1 MNILLNYLLTHLS
14 LSYKFTYIQDLK
26 LILPFNI
33 LSYIITHNFNELLL
47 IILRLKVKIVRQKIL
62 EI

>member
-1 MNILLNYLLTHLS
+1 MKILLNYLLTHLS
-14 LSYKFTYIQDLK
+14 LSYKFTYMQDLK

-47 IILRLKVKIVRQKIL
+47 IILRLKVKIVRQKFL

>member
-14 LSYKFTYIQDLK
+14 LSYKFTYMQDLK

>member
-14 LSYKFTYIQDLK
+14 LSYKFTYMQDLK

-47 IILRLKVKIVRQKIL
+47 IILRLKVKIVRQKFL

>member
-1 MNILLNYLLTHLS
+1 MKILLNYLLTHLS
-14 LSYKFTYIQDLK
+14 LSYKFTYMQDLK